1 MLVGINCVMS
11 NFAESQ
17 AAAIARSE
25 TVLGECE
32 RLRREVDQATE
43 RERQSQ
49 RLLSELRTRIDVL
62 TTAASMADREREHF
76 ASELSSAHAQ
86 LESLRERLVQ
96 TDRIAHSLVN
106 ELNAE
111 RNAHLKADEL
121 ADDREKLLARLKLY
135 ESKYTGS
142 FCLFPLRP

>member
-1 MLVGINCVMS
+1 MLS
-11 NFAESQ
+11 ESQ

-25 TVLGECE
+25 AVLVECE
-32 RLRREVDQATE
+32 RLRRELDQAVE

-76 ASELSSAHAQ
+76 ASEFASTHAQ

-96 TDRIAHSLVN
+96 TDRIAHSLVA

-111 RNAHLKADEL
+111 RDAHAKADLL
-121 ADDREKLLARLKLY
+121 ADDREKLLGRLKLY
-135 ESKYTGS
+135 HIFFFK
-142 FCLFPLRP
+142 LFF